1 MPLISA
7 SAPRESCSE
16 TRPGLRPAASVL
28 SAWRTFFVVVFAS
41 ASTSCSTL
49 SFYHQAAA
57 GQLSI
62 VSQQAPT
69 DEVIASPATDAR
81 LRERL
86 LKATELVQFAQ
97 DHLSLEPEE
106 RFSSY
111 VRIDGDYVVWNVFA
125 TPEFSTQPTQWCYP
139 IAGCASY
146 RGYFKQRDARKFAQQ
161 LIARRQDTTV
171 GGVAAYSTLGWFD
184 DPLLSTFIDWPEAEL
199 AGLIFHELA
208 HARVFVPGDTAFN
221 EAFASFVERRG
232 VLQWLRAQHDEV
244 RIERVTARW
253 KASDRFI
260 AFLLQWR
267 DELQLLYGQPYN
279 TFGRR
284 LLKSEL
290 LAEIERC
297 YRANPDQFGDQDWF
311 FRDGLNNARLVPL
324 AAYNELVSGFAG
336 LFIQADGSWPLFY
349 SKVMALGASAAEAR
363 TAELTRLGR
372 EQQAFERDADSV
384 PVMCA
389 ALRF

>member
-7 SAPRESCSE
+7 SAPGESYSQ
-16 TRPGLRPAASVL
+16 TRPGPRTAASGV
-28 SAWRTFFVVVFAS
+28 SALRAIVVVGLACVS
-41 ASTSCSTL
+41 ASCATL
-49 SFYHQAAA
+49 SFYDQAVA

-62 VSQQAPT
+62 LSHQQPT
-69 DEVIASPATDAR
+69 AELIASPTTDAG

-86 LKATELVQFAQ
+86 LKVSQLVQFAQ
-97 DHLSLEPEE
+97 DRLSLEPEE

-111 VRIDGDYVVWNVFA
+111 ARIDGDYVVWNVFA
-125 TPEFSTQPTQWCYP
+125 TPEFSTEATQWCYP

-146 RGYFKQRDARKFAQQ
+146 RGYFKQLDAKKFAQQ
-161 LIARRQDTTV
+161 LIVKQHDTTV
-171 GGVAAYSTLGWFD
+171 GGVVAYSTLGWFD
-184 DPLLSTFIDWPEAEL
+184 DPLLSTFIDWPDAEL

-232 VLQWLRAQHDEV
+232 VLQWLRAQQDDV
-244 RIERVTARW
+244 RIERVAARW
-253 KASDRFI
+253 RTTDRFV
-260 AFLLQWR
+260 AFLLRWR
-267 DELQLLYGQPYN
+267 DELKLLYDQPYN
-279 TFGRR
+279 ADARR

-290 LAEIERC
+290 LEEIERC
-297 YRANPDQFGDQDWF
+297 YRANTDEFGNQDWF
-311 FRDGLNNARLVPL
+311 FRNGLNNARLVPL

-336 LFIQADGSWPLFY
+336 LFAQAEESWPLFY
-349 SKVMALGASAAEAR
+349 AKVIALGASAPEAR

-372 EQQAFERDADSV
+372 EQRTFEHDADSSSV
-384 PVMCA
+384 LCA

>member
-7 SAPRESCSE
+7 SALRESYLSP
-16 TRPGLRPAASVL
+16 RPGPRTAALGLWALRSI
-28 SAWRTFFVVVFAS
+28 VVAVFACVS
-41 ASTSCSTL
+41 ASCSTL
-49 SFYHQAAA
+49 SFYGQAVA

-62 VSQQAPT
+62 LNHQQPT
-69 DEVIASPATDAR
+69 AELIASPATAAR

-86 LKATELVQFAQ
+86 LKASDLVQFAR

-111 VRIDGDYVVWNVFA
+111 VRIDRDYVVWNVFA
-125 TPEFSTQPTQWCYP
+125 TPEFSTQATQWCYP

-161 LIARRQDTTV
+161 LIVRQHDTTV
-171 GGVAAYSTLGWFD
+171 GGIAAYSTLGWFD
-184 DPLLSTFIDWPEAEL
+184 DPLLSTFIDWPDAEL

-232 VLQWLRAQHDEV
+232 VLQWLRAQHNEE

-253 KASDRFI
+253 RTSDRFV

-267 DELQLLYGQPYN
+267 DELQLLYDQPYN
-279 TFGRR
+279 ADARR
-284 LLKSEL
+284 LLKGEL

-336 LFIQADGSWPLFY
+336 LFVQAGESWPLFY
-349 SKVMALGASAAEAR
+349 AKVIALGASAVEPR

-372 EQQAFERDADSV
+372 EQQAFGRDADSA
-384 PVMCA
+384 PVLCS